1 MSDPEAIK
9 EAAKAAASTPFTD
22 GNLVPTLWM
31 MAVAALGGM
40 ANFYQK
46 VKNGKTRAFNIM
58 ELLGEILV
66 SAFVGLVTFWICKG
80 SDVNEWLTAA
90 AVAIT
95 GHMGSR
101 AIFIAEQWIETK
113 LKS

>member
-1 MSDPEAIK
+1 MTDPEAMK
-9 EAAKAAASTPFTD
+9 EAAKVAVATPFTG

-31 MAVAALGGM
+31 VAVAAIGGL

-46 VKNGKTRAFNIM
+46 VKTGKARAFNLM
-58 ELLGEILV
+58 ELIGEVLV

-80 SDVNEWLTAA
+80 YDINEWLTAA

-101 AIFIAEQWIETK
+101 AIFIAEQWVETK

>member
-1 MSDPEAIK
+1 MSAEAEGVK
-9 EAAKAAASTPFTD
+9 EALKAASTPFSQ

-31 MAVAALGGM
+31 TAIAALGGI

-46 VKNGKTRAFNIM
+46 VKTGKARAFNVM
-58 ELLGEILV
+58 ELLGEVLV
-66 SAFVGLVTFWICKG
+66 SAFVGLVTFWICRG
-80 SDVNEWLTAA
+80 YGVNEWLTAA
-90 AVAIT
+90 AVAVT

-113 LKS
+113 LK